1 MDGEA
6 AVFPD
11 VVSVPGTG
19 LVVGV
24 PGVAD
29 GVDEHSARPQYPSHL
44 GDQGVDLLGGQRH
57 AEQHVGE
64 HGIHRGVRE
73 RQRPPDV
80 MDRCGDPPCD
90 VLGRG
95 GFTQLFQTHRT
106 EVGGQHGEALA
117 GEVQRITAMAGTQL
131 QHLPGIGGPEDGS
144 GVDRRIGWL
153 LPVHAG
159 MLAVDLLPVGALNV
173 AQPLLPLRHADA
185 LLTRSASPQPAPARP
200 P

>member
-44 GDQGVDLLGGQRH
+44 GGQGVDLLGGQRH

-73 RQRPPDV
+73 RQRLADV
-80 MDRCGDPPCD
+80 VDRCSDPLRD

-95 GFTQLFQTHRT
+95 GFTQLFQTHRA
-106 EVGGQHGEALA
+106 EVGGQHGEPLA
-117 GEVQRITAMAGTQL
+117 GEVQRVTAMAGTQL
-131 QHLPGIGGPEDGS
+131 QHLPAPAAPKTAAAWIAGSDGS
-144 GVDRRIGWL
+144 SPYMPGC
-153 LPVHAG
+153 
-159 MLAVDLLPVGALNV
+159 
-173 AQPLLPLRHADA
+173 QP
-185 LLTRSASPQPAPARP
+185 
-200 P
+200 